1 VRVFPKIHRAA
12 LVAIACASLLLP
24 VMSTPASAITYP
36 AKVTKSGK
44 ATLSVKPVK
53 NLNATSNRIRVKGK
67 GFDQRTGIY
76 VALCV
81 TPRKGSGISP
91 GPCGGGI
98 NMTASDP
105 SSAWIS
111 SNPPPYGRDLA
122 IPYSKGGR
130 FSVTLTVNSQIGDID
145 CRRISCAIVTRAD
158 HTKSSIR
165 TSDLFIPVTFK

>member
-1 VRVFPKIHRAA
+1 
-12 LVAIACASLLLP
+12 
-24 VMSTPASAITYP
+24 
-36 AKVTKSGK
+36 
-44 ATLSVKPVK
+44 
-53 NLNATSNRIRVKGK
+53 
-67 GFDQRTGIY
+67 
-76 VALCV
+76 
-81 TPRKGSGISP
+81 
-91 GPCGGGI
+91 
-98 NMTASDP
+98 MTASDP